1 MKLAKVPYD
10 LVELAKV
17 PCELVELAK
26 VPCELVELA
35 KVPWE
40 RAQAELVKV
49 PVDSKEPKMEQR
61 FLVLMMVRKSERFAV
76 LDGGTCEGSA

>member
-1 MKLAKVPYD
+1 
-10 LVELAKV
+10 
-17 PCELVELAK
+17 VELAK

-49 PVDSKEPKMEQR
+49 PVDSKEAKMEQM